1 MSCHVYEFEVWTWR
15 TWLYNKFELSNFWKE
30 IKLQTNYKQIF
41 WHCFSNLLFVNCIVL
56 GYSSL
61 NISSTIRDLKLK
73 GMPKYK
79 QVWTCYTYIFAP
91 YIWLAHNYMKIWF
104 RNISSAKLKWKG
116 CTRRIKHDCFFFCIM
131 VDSSWIFHSQ
141 LPLTHFSSC
150 FSANYCH
157 LLSFLKKSQN
167 CNVTNFCIIS
177 NLFHHKYNDKNFSK
191 GNKKPVSLRNQFPWP
206 NQFPRQTSVLTKPAP
221 PPNQHWMQ
229 KSFKP
234 LM

>member
-1 MSCHVYEFEVWTWR
+1 MKR
-15 TWLYNKFELSNFWKE
+15 NKAT
-30 IKLQTNYKQIF
+30 TNHKQIF

-150 FSANYCH
+150 FFANSCH

-221 PPNQHWMQ
+221 PPNQYWMQ

>member
-1 MSCHVYEFEVWTWR
+1 MKR
-15 TWLYNKFELSNFWKE
+15 NKAT
-30 IKLQTNYKQIF
+30 TNHKQIF

-104 RNISSAKLKWKG
+104 RNISSAKLRWKG
-116 CTRRIKHDCFFFCIM
+116 CTRRIKHDCLFFCIM
-131 VDSSWIFHSQ
+131 VDSSWIYFILNFPWLIFLVVF
-141 LPLTHFSSC
+141 LPITAICL
-150 FSANYCH
+150 
-157 LLSFLKKSQN
+157 
-167 CNVTNFCIIS
+167 
-177 NLFHHKYNDKNFSK
+177 
-191 GNKKPVSLRNQFPWP
+191 VSLKNHKILVTRNKFPC
-206 NQFPRQTSVLTKPAP
+206 QTSFTVK
-221 PPNQHWMQ
+221 HWIQ
-229 KSFKP
+229 KFFKF